1 MAKVIDRAEW
11 ADDPALWKGEWQ
23 GAAAGANISVIFNLQ
38 TEPGGGPRLHS
49 HPYPETFIIRSG
61 EAIFTVGGETI
72 RARAGQIVVVPAG
85 VPHKF
90 TNPGPEPLE
99 SIDIHESGQFITEW
113 LE

>member
-1 MAKVIDRAEW
+1 MAKVIDRTDW
-11 ADDPALWKGEWQ
+11 ADHPALWKGEWEGATA
-23 GAAAGANISVIFNLQ
+23 GAAISVIFNRQ

-49 HPYPETFIIRSG
+49 HPYAETFIIRSG
-61 EAIFTVGGETI
+61 EAVFTVGGETI

-99 SIDIHESGQFITEW
+99 SIDIHESGRFITEW